1 MGNLDKIFEI
11 GKEFNELSVER
22 SKLAWVQYTAGY
34 DFGLEASNKKMN
46 DFLEDKER
54 YKVVLEH
61 KNMTLNDDDR
71 RRMDL
76 VFKMF
81 EPYHKSDEI
90 NLLNE
95 KIQKK
100 TNELSMLLNTFRFK
114 LDGKEATSVELTQ
127 IMNNSEDRALRK
139 KAYLAKNQINKPMID
154 AGFLDLVNMRKDMA
168 KLNEF
173 ESFVDLKLYQ
183 EDLSRDIFATWK
195 EEVREVLPNMNQK
208 RQAYAKK
215 YLNDDTILPWDES
228 YVSNK
233 IATSLSK
240 NVNMLEYYTHVSNL
254 FEKFGFNLEEYN
266 ITYDVFSRQN
276 KSEWGYNFPIEVAK
290 DSRILANVKDRFY
303 EYGVLLHE
311 TGHGVHSFLKNPD
324 EILMNLGVNGIVT
337 EGIAN
342 LFGSLLLDE
351 TFFGTFFDED
361 LEVARAEFK
370 EIKEW
375 NKMNALRTV
384 SRILFDQEFYHTDN
398 QSLED
403 VYEMYWRINS
413 DILGT
418 EKGDYEPPWAFLI
431 HHTTHPIYLHNY
443 FMGDVTCEMLAGVF
457 KEKHKV
463 ERITEKPLEFGS
475 FLYEQVIKPSGRY
488 NYSELFERISG
499 EAFSLKYIK

>member
-1 MGNLDKIFEI
+1 MGKLDKIFDMI
-11 GKEFNELSVER
+11 KEFDEISVESSR
-22 SKLAWVQYTAGY
+22 LAWVQYTVGY
-34 DFGLEASNKKMN
+34 DFGLEASHKKIN
-46 DFLEDKER
+46 DFLQDKER
-54 YKVVLEH
+54 FNLLLEH
-61 KNMTLNDDDR
+61 KNMDLNSDDQR
-71 RRMDL
+71 RIKL

-81 EPYHKSDEI
+81 EPYHKSDAI
-90 NLLNE
+90 NELNE

-100 TNELSMLLNTFRFK
+100 TTELSKLLNTFRFK
-114 LDGKEATSVELTQ
+114 LEGVEVTSVQLTQ
-127 IMNNSEDRALRK
+127 ILNNSENREERK
-139 KAYLAKNQINKPMID
+139 IAYLAKNQINKPMVD
-154 AGFLDLVNMRKDMA
+154 AGFLELVNMRKEMA
-168 KLNEF
+168 TLNDF
-173 ESFVDLKLYQ
+173 DSFVDLKLYQ
-183 EDLSRDIFATWK
+183 EDLSIDIFKTWK
-195 EEVREVLPNMNQK
+195 DEVNEVLPKMNEK
-208 RQAYAKK
+208 RKEYAKK
-215 YLNDDTILPWDES
+215 FLNEETILPWDEA

-233 IATSLSK
+233 IAPSLSK
-240 NVNMLEYYTHVSNL
+240 KVNMLEYYTHVSNL
-254 FEKFGFNLEEYN
+254 FEKFGYKLDDYN

-276 KSEWGYNFPIEVAK
+276 KSEWGYNFPIEIAK

-324 EILMNLGVNGIVT
+324 ETLLNLGVNGIVT

-351 TFFGTFFDED
+351 TFYSTFFGED
-361 LEVARAEFK
+361 LEVVRSEFK

-398 QSLED
+398 KTLED
-403 VYEMYWRINS
+403 VYDMYWKINGE
-413 DILGT
+413 ILGT

-457 KEKHKV
+457 KEKHDVK
-463 ERITEKPLEFGS
+463 RITEKPLEFGE

-499 EAFSLKYIK
+499 NTFSLKYIK

>member
-1 MGNLDKIFEI
+1 
-11 GKEFNELSVER
+11 
-22 SKLAWVQYTAGY
+22 
-34 DFGLEASNKKMN
+34 
-46 DFLEDKER
+46 
-54 YKVVLEH
+54 
-61 KNMTLNDDDR
+61 
-71 RRMDL
+71 
-76 VFKMF
+76 
-81 EPYHKSDEI
+81 
-90 NLLNE
+90 
-95 KIQKK
+95 
-100 TNELSMLLNTFRFK
+100 
-114 LDGKEATSVELTQ
+114 
-127 IMNNSEDRALRK
+127 
-139 KAYLAKNQINKPMID
+139 
-154 AGFLDLVNMRKDMA
+154 
-168 KLNEF
+168 
-173 ESFVDLKLYQ
+173 
-183 EDLSRDIFATWK
+183 
-195 EEVREVLPNMNQK
+195 
-208 RQAYAKK
+208 
-215 YLNDDTILPWDES
+215 
-228 YVSNK
+228 
-233 IATSLSK
+233 
-240 NVNMLEYYTHVSNL
+240 MLEYYTHVSNL

-361 LEVARAEFK
+361 LEIARAEFK

-403 VYEMYWRINS
+403 VYEMYWRVNS

-499 EAFSLKYIK
+499 ETFSLKYIK